1 MHVCI
6 IYTSYPTPDKDVR
19 QIRPELHEGFRK
31 RRKGFASFQRQ
42 TPPHPRRFFRRRR
55 YRGSARRA
63 PTDSHKEETR
73 GRQIATMAGAPDDAT
88 IRKWMEKLVPT
99 IDLHTMTAKI
109 FIGRLQ
115 TVMGGVDL
123 TPKKKFIKATLAE
136 IINEM
141 SEDESSSEESS
152 SEESSDE
159 EVPPPKKKAKRGGGG
174 GGGGG
179 LKAPKEISDELATVL
194 GQGRTMA
201 RTEIVKALWV
211 YIRENDLQ
219 NPKDKRQIICDE
231 TLRKLFHTDRMTM
244 VSSQVV
250 ATVPKRVAD
259 GVGMRSYLSFATHLP
274 FRAHLVNSSQSSTLP
289 VHNEQIH

>member
-1 MHVCI
+1 
-6 IYTSYPTPDKDVR
+6 
-19 QIRPELHEGFRK
+19 
-31 RRKGFASFQRQ
+31 
-42 TPPHPRRFFRRRR
+42 
-55 YRGSARRA
+55 
-63 PTDSHKEETR
+63 
-73 GRQIATMAGAPDDAT
+73 MAGAPDDAT

-250 ATVPKRVAD
+250 ATVLKRVAD
-259 GVGMRSYLSFATHLP
+259 GVGMRSYLSFATHLL